1 MLNNHSYNPFISQ
14 SETILGYDFTL
25 RESTMAMENPLENEA
40 FLMGKSPYVQ
50 GYKSSIYHGINGRG
64 E

>member
-1 MLNNHSYNPFISQ
+1 
-14 SETILGYDFTL
+14 
-25 RESTMAMENPLENEA
+25 MAMENPLENEA

>member
-40 FLMGKSPYVQ
+40 AFSWGKSPYA
-50 GYKSSIYHGINGRG
+50 RL
-64 E
+64 